1 MVIRPASTRVVPR
14 RRIFTSPCKE
24 EIVKG
29 GEEGVREGEEGDRRG
44 EREREREKGRGRKRG
59 ERKWG

>member
-44 EREREREKGRGRKRG
+44 ERVR
-59 ERKWG
+59 